1 MKHILF
7 VIDTDSNS
15 GSKEEM
21 IAIEAFNEKLQSEN
35 KLVMAAGIGSS
46 KTAVL
51 IDNRADKNSIEKSSL
66 NGPEFYSGFWIVDA
80 DPSEIEQLALA
91 ASKACNRRVEIR
103 AFLA

>member
-7 VIDTDSNS
+7 VVDTDSNS

-21 IAIEAFNEKLQSEN
+21 IAIDAFNEKLQSEN

-103 AFLA
+103 AFLD